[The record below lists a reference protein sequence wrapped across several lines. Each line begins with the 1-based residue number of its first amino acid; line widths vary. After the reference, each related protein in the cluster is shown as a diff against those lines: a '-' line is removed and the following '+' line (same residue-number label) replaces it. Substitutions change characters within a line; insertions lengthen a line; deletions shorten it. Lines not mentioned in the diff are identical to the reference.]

1 LTTAIHNQTAALS
14 VRLPAELSE
23 QAKQISK
30 LNGLQLSSFVRQSI
44 IREIKRHQA
53 DAMAAS

>member
-1 LTTAIHNQTAALS
+1 LTTAINNPTAALS

-53 DAMAAS
+53 DVLAAS